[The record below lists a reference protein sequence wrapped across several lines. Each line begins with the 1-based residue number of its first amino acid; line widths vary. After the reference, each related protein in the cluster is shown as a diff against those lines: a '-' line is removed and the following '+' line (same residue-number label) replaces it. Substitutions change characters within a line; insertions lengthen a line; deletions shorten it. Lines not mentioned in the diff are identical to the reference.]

1 MLVDIKTESDLL
13 ALKQLRPK
21 KKIGQQH
28 YTFVCCDC
36 NMVQHLRLKSI
47 TSFPIRCRGCRVKRR
62 YDDPEYF
69 QRIKATNLARYGVEY
84 NSQTTEWKES
94 IKRTSMEKYGVE
106 HFTQAKEIKERIVS
120 SNINKYGGIG
130 FSSPELMEKQH
141 KTMMEKYN
149 SYHNMLVPELKEKCF
164 DSIRRKHGGLGNA
177 STELKEK
184 QHQTMLERYGDIY
197 PEQIHEINLLFK
209 RKYKYNGIFF
219 DSLSEIAY
227 YKKLSETGAK
237 FTYHPKIRYDY
248 TYNGKRHYYFPDFE
262 VDGKV
267 IEIKGT
273 HFFTSNDL
281 SDPNTQMINPYNRK
295 YDGLANAKFN
305 CMKEHDV
312 EIILVEPMKESSKY
326 IRENHIEV
334 HRSHKQCKDTSIE
347 TVEKLVTADT

>member
-1 MLVDIKTESDLL
+1 
-13 ALKQLRPK
+13 
-21 KKIGQQH
+21 
-28 YTFVCCDC
+28 
-36 NMVQHLRLKSI
+36 
-47 TSFPIRCRGCRVKRR
+47 
-62 YDDPEYF
+62 
-69 QRIKATNLARYGVEY
+69 
-84 NSQTTEWKES
+84 
-94 IKRTSMEKYGVE
+94 MEKYGVE

-312 EIILVEPMKESSKY
+312 EIILVEPTSNVKIRVLNLLRNWLLLIPKY
-326 IRENHIEV
+326 RYKYLPVAHAAPDSVETERIAVVGLGQHPGLPVGHLVSGR
-334 HRSHKQCKDTSIE
+334 DGTSG
-347 TVEKLVTADT
+347 